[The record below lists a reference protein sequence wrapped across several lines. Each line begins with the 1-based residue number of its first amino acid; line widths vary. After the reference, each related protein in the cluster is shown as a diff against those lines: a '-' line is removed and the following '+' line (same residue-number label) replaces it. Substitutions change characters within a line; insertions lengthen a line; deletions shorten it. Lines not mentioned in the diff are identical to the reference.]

1 VNQMLD
7 VSERI
12 VSRAVDLTNLLMLK
26 YITMLE
32 DLKVY
37 EAEVESSDMS
47 PEDKEAAL
55 SMINLLKNIVVKEI
69 YSLAAEGLFNGDS
82 AQQDSVAF

>member
-1 VNQMLD
+1 MNQMLD

-37 EAEVESSDMS
+37 EAEVEASDMS

-69 YSLAAEGLFNGDS
+69 YSLAAEGLFNSDS

>member
-1 VNQMLD
+1 MLD
-7 VSERI
+7 VSEKI
-12 VSRAVDLTNLLMLK
+12 ISRATDLTNLLMLK

-47 PEDKEAAL
+47 PEDKEATL

-69 YSLAAEGLFNGDS
+69 YSLAAEGLFTGTNTQQES
-82 AQQDSVAF
+82 AAL

>member
-1 VNQMLD
+1 MLD

-12 VSRAVDLTNLLMLK
+12 ISRATDLTNLLMLK

-69 YSLAAEGLFNGDS
+69 YSLATEGLSNGGS
-82 AQQDSVAF
+82 TQQDSVAF

>member
-37 EAEVESSDMS
+37 EAQVEASDMS

-69 YSLAAEGLFNGDS
+69 SSLVAEGLFNGGN
-82 AQQDSVAF
+82 AQQDSIAF

>member
-1 VNQMLD
+1 MLN
-7 VSERI
+7 VSEKI
-12 VSRAVDLTNLLMLK
+12 ISRATDLTNLLMLK

-47 PEDKEAAL
+47 PEDKEATL

-69 YSLAAEGLFNGDS
+69 YSLAAEGLFTGTNT
-82 AQQDSVAF
+82 QEESVAL

>member
-1 VNQMLD
+1 MNQMLD
-7 VSERI
+7 VSDRI
-12 VSRAVDLTNLLMLK
+12 ISRATDLTNLLMLK

-47 PEDKEAAL
+47 PEDKEATL
-55 SMINLLKNIVVKEI
+55 SMINLLKNIVIKEI
-69 YSLAAEGLFNGDS
+69 YSLAAEGLFNTGS
-82 AQQDSVAF
+82 AQQDSVAL

>member
-1 VNQMLD
+1 MLD
-7 VSERI
+7 VSEKI
-12 VSRAVDLTNLLMLK
+12 ISRATDLTNLLMLK

-47 PEDKEAAL
+47 PEDKEATL

-69 YSLAAEGLFNGDS
+69 YSLAAEGLFNGNN
-82 AQQDSVAF
+82 AHEGVTF